1 MSCLPDLIT
10 KANKNTLS
18 PTLQSS
24 HTLAQHRRWA
34 DAFVVVYDVTNRT
47 SFSHARGL
55 LHALHAPSDTR
66 PHSRSHQ
73 PNYVEKY
80 FKRDTYADDASS
92 QTPSHDT
99 GSISR
104 RCSSPSQSFSPS
116 QCSSL
121 SLCSRPHQCSSSSQC
136 SRLSQC
142 SSRSQ
147 SSTPSRCSSPHRCSS
162 SCRCSSPLTCSIA
175 PRCSSPS
182 HSDHP
187 GRESPTANLP
197 SSPPCIKQLF
207 IPPFSRGLERDS
219 FAPEP
224 QDNKQYVD
232 QSQSSTCDEDPTDG
246 GSTSQVQFQY
256 QYCHSYKTD
265 PQTCVNVECICDQND
280 NYKQNC
286 DTTAISCES
295 AHIREKQVHDLNKTQ
310 RMETPPCTGA
320 PFTVKALLTDRDVY
334 NPDHPDPCTPSAC
347 IRDREQCCPC
357 DSGAPAHLQTQS
369 SLQLLDETRIRS
381 YTPDFVQGVNPDL
394 ENSPDDIDHCLS
406 QDQIRCGGNTPPQ
419 HCLSSHAPLADSPH
433 CYETGR
439 NACQNTGS
447 LRPPPQ
453 ISGDSCVSSNCLD
466 SCQLVTSGSEHNSI
480 SPALAHDYRIAP
492 EPDDHLYQ
500 TVQRLEASAGTPPR
514 TPAFTTLLLANKR
527 DLEHCR
533 YAESDTLSVG
543 IYFIDYL
550 PFLPETPSAGRLVP
564 DNSYALW

>member
-1 MSCLPDLIT
+1 M
-10 KANKNTLS
+10 
-18 PTLQSS
+18 QSS
-24 HTLAQHRRWA
+24 HALAQHRRWA

-55 LHALHAPSDTR
+55 LHALHAPSDAR

-80 FKRDTYADDASS
+80 FKRDTYADDASR

-104 RCSSPSQSFSPS
+104 RCSSPQSFSPS

-147 SSTPSRCSSPHRCSS
+147 SSTPSRCSSPPRCSS
-162 SCRCSSPLTCSIA
+162 SCRCSSPLACSIA
-175 PRCSSPS
+175 PHCSSPP
-182 HSDHP
+182 HSDLP
-187 GRESPTANLP
+187 GRESPTANQP

-207 IPPFSRGLERDS
+207 IPPFSRGLER
-219 FAPEP
+219 E
-224 QDNKQYVD
+224 YVD
-232 QSQSSTCDEDPTDG
+232 QSQNSACDENPPEDST
-246 GSTSQVQFQY
+246 TSQHHVQLQDQY
-256 QYCHSYKTD
+256 RHSYKIDT
-265 PQTCVNVECICDQND
+265 QTCVNADCICDQND
-280 NYKQNC
+280 NCKQNC
-286 DTTAISCES
+286 DTTAIMCES
-295 AHIREKQVHDLNKTQ
+295 VHIREKQVHDLNKTQ
-310 RMETPPCTGA
+310 GMETPPCTGA

-347 IRDREQCCPC
+347 IRDREQCCSC
-357 DSGAPAHLQTQS
+357 DRGSPAHLQAQS
-369 SLQLLDETRIRS
+369 SLQLLDETRLRS
-381 YTPDFVQGVNPDL
+381 YTPDLVQGINPDL
-394 ENSPDDIDHCLS
+394 LEHSPDAMDQCS
-406 QDQIRCGGNTPPQ
+406 SPDQIRCGGNTSLQ
-419 HCLSSHAPLADSPH
+419 LCLGSHVPHAGSPD

-439 NACQNTGS
+439 NACQNAGS

-453 ISGDSCVSSNCLD
+453 NPGDSCVSSNSLD

-480 SPALAHDYRIAP
+480 SPTLAHDYRIVP

-514 TPAFTTLLLANKR
+514 TPAITTLLLANKR

-533 YAESDTLSVG
+533 YAGPSTLSVCL
-543 IYFIDYL
+543 FLL
-550 PFLPETPSAGRLVP
+550 PSCHDLTEAPFASLLVGFRSP
-564 DNSYALW
+564 YALRFCLTLTIRIILQLFR